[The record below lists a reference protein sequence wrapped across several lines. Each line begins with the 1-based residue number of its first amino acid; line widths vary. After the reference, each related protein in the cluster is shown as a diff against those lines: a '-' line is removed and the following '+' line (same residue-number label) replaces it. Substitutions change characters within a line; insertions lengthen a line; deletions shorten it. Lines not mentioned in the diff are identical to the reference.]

1 MKKSCILVC
10 SVLMSVSSLT
20 GQGFETFRNF
30 PATGGSYTSGSFSGA
45 DGSAWNYTQCR
56 GDKYIESPTPCL
68 GKRRNPL
75 AKIISG
81 TICNGCRTLIFS
93 YRQAFSTAVN
103 LDILVNGILVKN
115 VVSAGGS
122 ADTAIVY
129 SSDSIAVNQP
139 GDFIIE
145 FRQADS
151 LNSGQACID
160 NVFWTKFQQGVGI
173 DEATNKEGMNKAVCI
188 ISLHGKRI
196 HVCCHND
203 EDKILSIFSLD
214 GRLIWEQDFSG
225 READL
230 RLDNCREGICVA
242 ILREK
247 HKNILAKIKLVLK

>member
-1 MKKSCILVC
+1 MLVC
-10 SVLMSVSSLT
+10 SALMSVSSMT
-20 GQGFETFRNF
+20 GQGFETFQNF
-30 PATGGSYTSGSFSGA
+30 PATGGSYTSGSFAGA

-81 TICNGCRTLIFS
+81 TICHGCRTLIFS

-122 ADTAIVY
+122 ADTANMY
-129 SSDSIAVNQP
+129 SSDSIVVNQP
-139 GDFIIE
+139 GDFSIE

-160 NVFWTKFQQGVGI
+160 NVFWTAYQEGVGI
-173 DEATNKEGMNKAVCI
+173 GETTNEKGMNGDVIFICDD
-188 ISLHGKRI
+188 GKRI
-196 HVCCHND
+196 RVYCHNED
-203 EDKILSIFSLD
+203 EKILSFFSMD
-214 GRLIWEQDFSG
+214 GRLIREQRFSG
-225 READL
+225 PEADL

-242 ILREK
+242 ILRDK
-247 HKNILAKIKLVLK
+247 YKNILAKIKLVLK

>member
-20 GQGFETFRNF
+20 GQGFETFLNF

-81 TICNGCRTLIFS
+81 TIGNGCRTLIFS

-122 ADTAIVY
+122 ADTANVY

-173 DEATNKEGMNKAVCI
+173 DETTNKEGRNLAECVIC
-188 ISLHGKRI
+188 LYGKRI
-196 HVCCHND
+196 HVRCHN
-203 EDKILSIFSLD
+203 EKDKILSIFSMD
-214 GRLIWEQDFSG
+214 GRLIWELGFSG
-225 READL
+225 QEADL
-230 RLDNCREGICVA
+230 SLDNCREGICVA
-242 ILREK
+242 ILRDK
-247 HKNILAKIKLVLK
+247 NKNILAKIKLVLK